1 MRSEPLRWV
10 LSLCCHALESGIS
23 SQVIC
28 FLGCVRRAELC
39 GWQESHAVGIGL
51 MQRRLGGMAR
61 RVREII
67 GRRGRGSHASVQA
80 ENITLKNPQAP
91 VVWFV
96 V

>member
-1 MRSEPLRWV
+1 ME
-10 LSLCCHALESGIS
+10 
-23 SQVIC
+23 
-28 FLGCVRRAELC
+28 
-39 GWQESHAVGIGL
+39 IGL
-51 MQRRLGGMAR
+51 MQRRLGGMAQ